1 MRLGQGHCGRVT
13 VLPTGDGTLQS
24 LCLVTRNFCL
34 MAGFPQRPRRLALCL
49 LPVQSTDSGHTGPM
63 SGGGSV
69 SSAQEGRLLSGE

>member
-24 LCLVTRNFCL
+24 LHLVTRNFCL

-49 LPVQSTDSGHTGPM
+49 LPVQSTDSGPHWAYVWGRICVFGP
-63 SGGGSV
+63 GGEAV
-69 SSAQEGRLLSGE
+69 EW